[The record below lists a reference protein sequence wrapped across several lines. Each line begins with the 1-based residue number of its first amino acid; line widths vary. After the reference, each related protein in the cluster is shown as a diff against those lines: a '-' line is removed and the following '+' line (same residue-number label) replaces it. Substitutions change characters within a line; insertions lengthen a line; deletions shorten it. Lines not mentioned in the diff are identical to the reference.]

1 WRQKKKKADYHD
13 LSGAVD
19 ALLKAL
25 HISNYEYLPFRASAF
40 HPKRCSAILIGS
52 KALGWVGEIHPELI
66 QELDSAEPLIAA
78 ELDTQAL
85 LEAAP
90 QELTFVPP
98 SPFPPVRRDLSV
110 IAPETCP
117 YEKIAGTLRA
127 AGGKDLESISLID
140 LYAGDNISAG
150 QKSLTM
156 SLVFRNREKTLS
168 VADIDK
174 IVRKMISELE
184 KKCEAKLRT

>member
-1 WRQKKKKADYHD
+1 M
-13 LSGAVD
+13 
-19 ALLKAL
+19 
-25 HISNYEYLPFRASAF
+25 
-40 HPKRCSAILIGS
+40 
-52 KALGWVGEIHPELI
+52 
-66 QELDSAEPLIAA
+66 
-78 ELDTQAL
+78 
-85 LEAAP
+85 
-90 QELTFVPP
+90 PP